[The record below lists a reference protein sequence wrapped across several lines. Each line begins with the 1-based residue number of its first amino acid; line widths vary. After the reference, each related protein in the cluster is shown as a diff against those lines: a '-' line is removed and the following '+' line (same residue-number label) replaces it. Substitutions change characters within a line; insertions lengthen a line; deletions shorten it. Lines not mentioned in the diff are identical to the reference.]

1 MSGRTTLLL
10 MRHGQI
16 VQQPTGPDGSRR
28 YVGDRDIPLDET
40 GRAQARE
47 VARLLGGGSGP
58 LAARLPVHLP
68 GRLPVRLAVSSDLSR
83 SVETAS
89 LALAGVS
96 APDTGLT
103 GLSLAD
109 SAPADFPLELTREP
123 ALREISLGQ
132 WQGLYPA
139 EVRQQYPGQWEAR
152 GADLAGFRPPGGE
165 NFEDVADRAVPALTA
180 IARRLA
186 ALGPL
191 GENSAGEDRTA
202 LVVAHA
208 GVNLAILCRLMDL
221 PLQSALAM
229 PQDYGCLNVL
239 VWNEEWQ
246 HMAVRA
252 VNLLPAALGPGWARV
267 YDIIG

>member
-16 VQQPTGPDGSRR
+16 IQEPTGPDGSRR

-47 VARLLGGGSGP
+47 AARLLGGGCGSLP
-58 LAARLPVHLP
+58 LPASLPI
-68 GRLPVRLAVSSDLSR
+68 RLPVRLAVSSDLSR
-83 SVETAS
+83 SVETAN
-89 LALAGVS
+89 LA
-96 APDTGLT
+96 LT
-103 GLSLAD
+103 GLASRNPTPAD
-109 SAPADFPLELTREP
+109 SGQGDICLELSREP

-132 WQGLYPA
+132 WQGMYPA

-165 NFEDVADRAVPALTA
+165 NFEDVAARAVPALTA

-186 ALGPL
+186 ALGPAS
-191 GENSAGEDRTA
+191 GGRADEDSAGEDRTA

-221 PLQSALAM
+221 PLQSALAL

-252 VNLLPAALGPGWARV
+252 VNLLPAALGPDWARV